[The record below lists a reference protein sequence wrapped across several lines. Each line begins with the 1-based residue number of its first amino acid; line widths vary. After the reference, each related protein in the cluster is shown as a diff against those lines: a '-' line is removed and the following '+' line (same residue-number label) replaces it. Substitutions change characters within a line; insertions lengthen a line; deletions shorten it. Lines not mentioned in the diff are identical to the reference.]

1 MSSVAL
7 NEITDVRDGTHDTP
21 TKLSRG
27 IKLITSRQLKNNQIL
42 QTDYFISDEDA
53 QKVNQRSKVDKWD
66 ILITMIGTVGDLHLV
81 RETPDYVIKNIGLI
95 KTAENE
101 TLAKYIFYYLQSHEG
116 QAEIKARM
124 SGTSQQ
130 FISLSN
136 LRALKVNLPS
146 PKKTQAIVDKLDVY
160 NCLIENNSKR
170 IEKLEAMARLLFN
183 DWYSSFRLSHDE
195 MKSVTELFEIK
206 YGKTLPKT
214 KFQADGR
221 YPIYGGGGVIG
232 YYNESTF
239 DKPVCLI
246 TSRGN
251 GSGTVW
257 RTIEAAFITNN
268 SFTVTTNSE
277 TKGLSAGFVQLL
289 METLPIKSALSGSA
303 QPQLTIDSLSHI
315 NSPYIRYEDAK
326 NVDAYIT
333 NIFSLIYTLF
343 HKNKKL
349 SQARDLLL
357 PRLMSGEIEV

>member
-42 QTDYFISDEDA
+42 LTDYFISDEDA

-146 PKKTQAIVDKLDVY
+146 PEKTQAIVDKLDVY

-170 IEKLEAMARLLFN
+170 IEKLESMAQLLYRHYFETPETD
-183 DWYSSFRLSHDE
+183 DWEIVKIGDILGKAPSSAKLQKSEYLDVGTYPVIDQGKEYIAGFTNKLEAVIADKLPLTVFGDHTRAVKLAQDPFARGADGTQIVVSDILPPYYLYLTIKHLPLSNEHYARHF
-195 MKSVTELFEIK
+195 KLLKVTEIALPPENVLSKFEIEVEPIFK
-206 YGKTLPKT
+206 LINTLT
-214 KFQADGR
+214 KR
-221 YPIYGGGGVIG
+221 
-232 YYNESTF
+232 N
-239 DKPVCLI
+239 
-246 TSRGN
+246 R
-251 GSGTVW
+251 
-257 RTIEAAFITNN
+257 
-268 SFTVTTNSE
+268 
-277 TKGLSAGFVQLL
+277 
-289 METLPIKSALSGSA
+289 
-303 QPQLTIDSLSHI
+303 SLS
-315 NSPYIRYEDAK
+315 K
-326 NVDAYIT
+326 
-333 NIFSLIYTLF
+333 
-343 HKNKKL
+343 
-349 SQARDLLL
+349 ARDMLL